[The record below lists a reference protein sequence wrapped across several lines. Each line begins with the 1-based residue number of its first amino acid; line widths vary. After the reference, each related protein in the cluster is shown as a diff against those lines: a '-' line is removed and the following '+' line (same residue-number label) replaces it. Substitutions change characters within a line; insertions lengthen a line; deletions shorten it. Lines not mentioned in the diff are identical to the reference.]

1 MRGEALRERE
11 EMVCRVNEL
20 QEELKVSQDA
30 QVCFFVP
37 GRSTRTR
44 GWVVVFGSVSLLILT
59 LVAHSCYPLLLLTL
73 VTHSCH
79 VFCFLVTGRSTG
91 HVAGWLFLVQCRC

>member
-30 QVCFFVP
+30 QVCFLVP
-37 GRSTRTR
+37 
-44 GWVVVFGSVSLLILT
+44 
-59 LVAHSCYPLLLLTL
+59 
-73 VTHSCH
+73 
-79 VFCFLVTGRSTG
+79 GRSTG